1 MYFCESMKKTIS
13 IFLSILILASS
24 SGIAYAQHFC
34 SGMEMMAEV
43 TLGEKHLS
51 CGMDENALVSDC
63 GDESV
68 APESHDCCKNHF
80 TKIQTDDNFAKA
92 SFDLKLNK
100 TFVATFVSVFVLQEV
115 EIAPAE
121 KTFFADYN
129 PPPLERDFNILYET
143 FLI

>member
-68 APESHDCCKNHF
+68 APER
-80 TKIQTDDNFAKA
+80 KA
-92 SFDLKLNK
+92 TIAVK
-100 TFVATFVSVFVLQEV
+100 TILPKYRLTIILQK
-115 EIAPAE
+115 P
-121 KTFFADYN
+121 
-129 PPPLERDFNILYET
+129 R
-143 FLI
+143 LI